1 MLGYGAQLRAVGIRE
16 DANTHLDTFHGGFSD
31 FAEMSVDPSE
41 LPPGSPSL
49 RA

>member
-16 DANTHLDTFHGGFSD
+16 DANTHLDTFHGGFGD